1 MSHKKVQEHEF
12 KTKKK
17 DLIQNEKFSNEI
29 EYIFKKNQAEILEL
43 SQ

>member
-1 MSHKKVQEHEF
+1 MNSRQK
-12 KTKKK
+12 KKK

-29 EYIFKKNQAEILEL
+29 EYIFKKNQEEILEL